1 MSDTLKA
8 ALIGLVASAILAPII
23 TYLIA
28 RYWGGRPHLRATLYV
43 HDISIPTFL
52 KTYLKKDLYTGS
64 IIQPDIKKLDILSSL
79 RSYMQLTLHNHGKE
93 KIEAITVTLIGD
105 HPSKYLFQVDTQPEL
120 LRPNGDK
127 VVIGNLQPDRSL
139 ILHIWS
145 ESIVENWH
153 YPTVKNLFK
162 VTADKLYKRTFRFPL
177 PLYLRDKIGQLVFT
191 SLAIFVPLILL
202 NSLYWLYKIYITQED
217 AIHWFNYFAGPIR
230 RG

>member
-1 MSDTLKA
+1 VSDTLKA

-28 RYWGGRPHLRATLYV
+28 RYWGGRPHLRATLSV
-43 HDISIPTFL
+43 HDISIPKFL
-52 KTYLKKDLYTGS
+52 KDYLGKDLYDQT
-64 IIQPDIKKLDILSSL
+64 IDINKKIGILSSL
-79 RSYMQLTLHNHGKE
+79 RSYMRLTLHNRGKE

-127 VVIGNLQPDRSL
+127 VLIGNLQPDRSL

-153 YPTVKNLFK
+153 YPTIKNLFNI
-162 VTADKLYKRTFRFPL
+162 TADKLHKRTFRFPF
-177 PLYLRDKIGQLVFT
+177 PIYLQEKIGQWV
-191 SLAIFVPLILL
+191 SISVPIFVSLFLLL
-202 NSLYWLYKIYITQED
+202 NGLYWLYKIYITHE
-217 AIHWFNYFAGPIR
+217 ASF
-230 RG
+230 